1 MNKIHTAF
9 LAGLLSLGMSA
20 HAGDTAQNYID
31 RVGVGFAVQDVP
43 NNDKFDPGTA
53 LILNAGK
60 DIYSDM
66 SVEIEGAVGLTKP
79 EAKFNGKTHEVDFW
93 SLGLYGT
100 YIWKINKLSI
110 KPRIGVVYES
120 IKSTLNIHTNNEANM
135 ESKVRKKDL
144 ALSGGIGAAYD
155 IGENYKIYTNYTK
168 YEDDIDQLTF
178 GAEYKF

>member
-1 MNKIHTAF
+1 MNRLRTAF
-9 LAGLLSLGMSA
+9 IVGLLFSLPAFADNNES
-20 HAGDTAQNYID
+20 YID
-31 RVGVGFAVQDVP
+31 RVGVALGIQDAI
-43 NNDKFDPGTA
+43 NNDKFDKGTA

-66 SVEIEGAVGLTKP
+66 GVELEGVVTLNKP
-79 EAKFNGKTHEVDFW
+79 EAKFNGRTHDIDFW

-100 YIWKINKLSI
+100 YIWRINKLSI
-110 KPRIGVVYES
+110 KPRLGVVYES

-135 ESKVRKKDL
+135 NTKTHKTDL

-155 IGENYKIYTNYTK
+155 IGDSYKIYTNYTK
-168 YEDDIDQLTF
+168 YEDDIDQITF

>member
-1 MNKIHTAF
+1 MNRLRTAF
-9 LAGLLSLGMSA
+9 IVGLLFSVPAFADNNES
-20 HAGDTAQNYID
+20 YID
-31 RVGVGFAVQDVP
+31 RVGVALGIQDAI
-43 NNDKFDPGTA
+43 NNDKFDKGTA

-66 SVEIEGAVGLTKP
+66 GVELEGVVTLDKP
-79 EAKFNGKTHEVDFW
+79 EAKFNGRTHDIDFW

-100 YIWKINKLSI
+100 YIWRINKLSI
-110 KPRIGVVYES
+110 KPRLGVVYES

-135 ESKVRKKDL
+135 NTKTHKTDL

-155 IGENYKIYTNYTK
+155 IGDSYKIYTNYTK
-168 YEDDIDQLTF
+168 YEDDIDQITF

>member
-1 MNKIHTAF
+1 MSKLHTAA
-9 LAGLLSLGMSA
+9 LAALLSLGLSA
-20 HAGDTAQNYID
+20 YAGDMQESYID
-31 RVGVGFAVQDVP
+31 RVGVGVAIQDVP
-43 NNDKFDPGTA
+43 NNDKFDTGTA

-66 SVEIEGAVGLTKP
+66 GVELEGAVALNQPK
-79 EAKFNGKTHEVDFW
+79 AKFNGKTHDLDFW

-100 YIWKINKLSI
+100 YIWKLNKLSI
-110 KPRIGVVYES
+110 KPRIGIVYES
-120 IKSTLNIHTNNEANM
+120 IKSTLNIYTNDETAMN
-135 ESKVRKKDL
+135 SKVRKKDL

-155 IGENYKIYTNYTK
+155 LSENYKIYTNYTK